1 MDPYFKRFE
10 SREPAP
16 YRRLTR
22 TEATIWQ
29 YLAVVTL
36 GLGAWYL
43 YWRWTASLNWDA
55 PVFSITVVLAETA
68 LYFGTALF
76 IYDIWDEGDTSPK
89 PAAGTRSQFG
99 FEGPGL
105 SNVDIFITTY
115 DEDVATVAPSIAAA
129 KEVMVPPGWT
139 VQVHLL
145 DDGNRITHCKLAL
158 EYGVNYIT
166 RNDNVGYKAGNLKNA
181 LFETEGDIIAIC
193 DADTRLFPTFLEHTL
208 GYFRDPNV
216 AWVQTPHWFYD
227 IPPSR
232 PVTLP
237 KWARYLP
244 RALHSQLTRIKFGA
258 DPFISDP
265 SIFFDIILRRRNRHG
280 ASFCCGAGSL
290 HRRQAVLAAA
300 LRGHARD
307 RNTCPMSTQDRR
319 LNARLASM
327 QPFRFHVSEDIYTSS
342 LLHADQ
348 GHNWRSV
355 YHPQPE
361 AKMLS
366 PWSLEAWAQQRL
378 KYAGGTF
385 DIMMRNATIWSASM
399 PWRIRLHYLGTF
411 WSYLSIIWMTILLL
425 APAITLFSGVI
436 PIQAYSLEFFV
447 HLIPV
452 LILNELA
459 LLSTSKGHALSSGR
473 TMALATLPISWRA
486 FWLAVFGRKFGF
498 KPTPKS
504 PILGNGY
511 RFVAPHI
518 GLLFVL
524 MAALAWG
531 LAAFLLGS
539 QNHTA
544 SLLLVNAFW
553 ISWNGFALVRIISSA
568 RWSPEKTLQSIDEKE
583 SQNGYIA

>member
-1 MDPYFKRFE
+1 
-10 SREPAP
+10 
-16 YRRLTR
+16 
-22 TEATIWQ
+22 
-29 YLAVVTL
+29 
-36 GLGAWYL
+36 
-43 YWRWTASLNWDA
+43 
-55 PVFSITVVLAETA
+55 
-68 LYFGTALF
+68 
-76 IYDIWDEGDTSPK
+76 
-89 PAAGTRSQFG
+89 
-99 FEGPGL
+99 
-105 SNVDIFITTY
+105 
-115 DEDVATVAPSIAAA
+115 
-129 KEVMVPPGWT
+129 
-139 VQVHLL
+139 
-145 DDGNRITHCKLAL
+145 
-158 EYGVNYIT
+158 
-166 RNDNVGYKAGNLKNA
+166 
-181 LFETEGDIIAIC
+181 
-193 DADTRLFPTFLEHTL
+193 
-208 GYFRDPNV
+208 
-216 AWVQTPHWFYD
+216 
-227 IPPSR
+227 
-232 PVTLP
+232 
-237 KWARYLP
+237 
-244 RALHSQLTRIKFGA
+244 
-258 DPFISDP
+258 
-265 SIFFDIILRRRNRHG
+265 
-280 ASFCCGAGSL
+280 
-290 HRRQAVLAAA
+290 
-300 LRGHARD
+300 
-307 RNTCPMSTQDRR
+307 
-319 LNARLASM
+319 
-327 QPFRFHVSEDIYTSS
+327 
-342 LLHADQ
+342 
-348 GHNWRSV
+348 
-355 YHPQPE
+355 
-361 AKMLS
+361 
-366 PWSLEAWAQQRL
+366 
-378 KYAGGTF
+378 
-385 DIMMRNATIWSASM
+385 M